1 MTGLVFLHGWGY
13 GPCVWDAW
21 TEAFADRPTLQLD
34 AGYFG
39 PERMDLGAL
48 LPANADGWIGVG
60 HSFGFAKL
68 LSCNIPW
75 RGLVGFGAFLRFC
88 AKPGQN
94 TGTPPEL
101 LDAMLV
107 RLDVAPDE
115 VLRRFTKRCGQQ
127 SPETATQDASGLR
140 RLREDLLRL
149 RDLDMQPLDSLPL
162 PQKAPPILLLHAE
175 DDRIV
180 PLALAREAQSALHG
194 SQLEVFK
201 AGGHALPFTRTA
213 DCLPRVREFIHGLR

>member
-39 PERMDLGAL
+39 PECMDIAAS
-48 LPANADGWIGVG
+48 LPTNAEGWIGVG

-68 LSCNIPW
+68 LGFNIPW
-75 RGLVGFGAFLRFC
+75 RGLIGFGAFLHFC
-88 AKPGQN
+88 AKTDQN

-101 LDAMLV
+101 LDAMLA
-107 RLDVAPDE
+107 RLDVAPAE

-127 SPETATQDASGLR
+127 SPENAPQDASGLR

-149 RDLDMQPLDSLPL
+149 RDLDMLLASPPL
-162 PQKAPPILLLHAE
+162 PQTTPPILLLHAE

-180 PLALAREAQSALHG
+180 PLALAREAQSTLPGA
-194 SQLEVFK
+194 QLEIFK

-213 DCLPRVREFIHGLR
+213 HCLPRVREFIHALR